1 MPSDCVSKL
10 DDIDFTWCMAPTN
23 QSLGIGQN
31 DTPSD
36 DEEDV
41 GDDDDDDVDD
51 NEEGEDGPNGSSPEP
66 DDIESSNNRTAI

>member
-41 GDDDDDDVDD
+41 GDDDDDVDD